1 MKKNEFKK
9 AEQTEKEYE
18 QQMAHRYNNDYLEP
32 PIMQEHAS
40 AFVKYVSQNVKP
52 GDRVLDLGCASAT
65 LWGHFKKLLPDDIT
79 LVGVDLSPEMLNQAR
94 VQFPEGDFREGSF
107 LDIPSKDAE
116 FDVVI
121 VSSAFHH
128 INDLLL
134 PDSLKE
140 ISRVMDEHGILIGR
154 EPLLTGRLGDRG
166 GWFSG
171 LLMSLR
177 HLVYRLTHTR
187 EYPEPDPGIDHHA
200 YNVLDFLDIINS
212 KSTFQVENIEFR
224 NPISLF
230 LARVHNKDVAEIAK
244 YLDYSIEHREGQEI
258 HYIAHKNFV
267 GPTQLL
273 DSVRLTLQENKIS
286 DEELKNLSIRI
297 AAAALVIEKILK
309 KNHD

>member
-212 KSTFQVENIEFR
+212 KSTFQVENITD
-224 NPISLF
+224 NSLDLHYITDRLGLQNF
-230 LARVHNKDVAEIAK
+230 VIGLIEGLSEMYQVKTTTELIFTRD
-244 YLDYSIEHREGQEI
+244 SIEGNGADVFR
-258 HYIAHKNFV
+258 
-267 GPTQLL
+267 
-273 DSVRLTLQENKIS
+273 IS
-286 DEELKNLSIRI
+286 W
-297 AAAALVIEKILK
+297 
-309 KNHD
+309 